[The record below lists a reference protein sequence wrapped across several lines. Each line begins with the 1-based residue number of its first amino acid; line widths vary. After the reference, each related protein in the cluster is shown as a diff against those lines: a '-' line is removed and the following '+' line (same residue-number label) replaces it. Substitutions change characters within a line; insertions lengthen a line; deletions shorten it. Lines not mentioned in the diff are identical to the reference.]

1 MNFLRTGVV
10 LAAILAVALAGFA
23 MEPASGCHHE
33 CRRGSDDTGKT
44 FAHCVEYF
52 FGTWY
57 MSSCRE
63 VQYCYWMLV
72 TDDSGTRYV
81 KYCENPDCA
90 GGDCYMV

>member
-1 MNFLRTGVV
+1 MKSLRPIVGF
-10 LAAILAVALAGFA
+10 AIILAVVLPGFA
-23 MEPASGCHHE
+23 MEPVSGCKHE
-33 CRRGSDDTGKT
+33 CRRGSDEAGNA

-52 FGTWY
+52 FGSWH

-81 KYCENPDCA
+81 KHCYAPDCD